1 MKDRNPA
8 ADLPAEPKCY
18 VKVVSL
24 LLYFFF
30 LGSAT
35 THAFIK
41 HVCSL
46 TLLSKLNSYGI
57 RGNALRWITAFL
69 RDRKQRVVLNGFK
82 SSWTNVLSGV
92 PQGSVLGPLLFLVYI
107 NDLPD
112 CIENSS
118 VKIFADDL
126 KLYRKSLGSNQPVQ
140 DDINRIEIW
149 SSQWQLP

>member
-46 TLLSKLNSYGI
+46 TKAQVYLDKKILFVKIGC
-57 RGNALRWITAFL
+57 
-69 RDRKQRVVLNGFK
+69 VVL
-82 SSWTNVLSGV
+82 VLHM
-92 PQGSVLGPLLFLVYI
+92 I
-107 NDLPD
+107 
-112 CIENSS
+112 
-118 VKIFADDL
+118 
-126 KLYRKSLGSNQPVQ
+126 
-140 DDINRIEIW
+140 
-149 SSQWQLP
+149 